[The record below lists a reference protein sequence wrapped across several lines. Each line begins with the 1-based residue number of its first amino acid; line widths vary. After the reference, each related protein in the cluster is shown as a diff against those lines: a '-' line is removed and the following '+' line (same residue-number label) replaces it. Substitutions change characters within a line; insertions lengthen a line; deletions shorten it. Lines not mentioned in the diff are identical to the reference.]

1 MKSKNKPIGTGT
13 RQHFVDAQHVIRVH
27 TNAHV
32 KRFFTAVKSNKKKKL
47 VFFNIIF
54 SKKNIYIKL
63 PSTSNKFVAS
73 NTR

>member
-32 KRFFTAVKSNKKKKL
+32 KRFFTAVKSNKKKQIGF
-47 VFFNIIF
+47 FFNIIF
-54 SKKNIYIKL
+54 SKKNIQV
-63 PSTSNKFVAS
+63 T
-73 NTR
+73 